1 MLTDREKLRVG
12 KLIARIPATRK
23 PLRMEEGGLCQLRSK
38 HATDLRVNRHYAI
51 GGPNYNELDR
61 SLHSRRSETTV
72 PYYCRFDI
80 FEYGQPADIE
90 DCARRL
96 SRLSIQLKVSELRH
110 CRRQDLSPAE
120 ARYLGQCFMVCGK
133 VNQVFG
139 YDTYEPSCSEAQCA
153 IGKDGTGM
161 YPCRMKP
168 APVVMEEGQTIE
180 FVYHVEEQSGRLIS
194 VFDYGKLRTYSFTPQ
209 EFIAKGG
216 FGPTQLNAII

>member
-51 GGPNYNELDR
+51 GGPGYEELDR

-72 PYYCRFDI
+72 PYYCRLDL
-80 FEYGQPADIE
+80 FEYGQPADVE

-96 SRLSIQLKVSELRH
+96 SRLSIQLKVSELQH
-110 CRRQDLSPAE
+110 CHRQNLSPAE
-120 ARYLGQCFMVCGK
+120 ASYINQCFLVRGK
-133 VNQVFG
+133 VNQVFD
-139 YDTYEPSCSEAQCA
+139 YDTYEPSCSKAECA
-153 IGKDGTGM
+153 IGKDGAGM
-161 YPCRMKP
+161 YPCKMEP
-168 APVVMEEGQTIE
+168 APVVVGEGQIME
-180 FVYHVEEQSGRLIS
+180 FVYHTEEQSGRLIS
-194 VFDYGKLRTYSFTPQ
+194 VFDHGKIRTYSFTPQ

-216 FGPTQLNAII
+216 FGPTQLNVII